1 MVVCLSV
8 LALKKTCDL
17 SKAYPATHP
26 TVAAIGLIMI
36 SGDGWMNLCNSA
48 KAMSDDY
55 KKICHIKTVLHT
67 KRLFVGLCHLIF
79 AVILSRAGR
88 LQMKRYCHVNG
99 YAGFE
104 QKKSP
109 YICLGNDC
117 C

>member
-1 MVVCLSV
+1 
-8 LALKKTCDL
+8 
-17 SKAYPATHP
+17 
-26 TVAAIGLIMI
+26 
-36 SGDGWMNLCNSA
+36 MNLCNSA
-48 KAMSDDY
+48 KAMSDDC
-55 KKICHIKTVLHT
+55 KKNLSHKNSVAHKEAFCWLT
-67 KRLFVGLCHLIF
+67 LFGLCHLIF